1 MSLLGGRKRSRVSTS
16 STKSRLSNSMVN
28 SSVAKDLLRL
38 SDSELE
44 GEEEKQLIKVV
55 EAVRQ

>member
-16 STKSRLSNSMVN
+16 STKSRFSNSMVN

-44 GEEEKQLIKVV
+44 GEVEKQLIKVV
-55 EAVRQ
+55 EVVRQ

>member
-55 EAVRQ
+55 EVVRQ